1 MTEIKDRPGLDDPLW
16 EYVLR
21 ERCLPYIP
29 RVKQW
34 WTAIDSIL
42 FPETGIYALDDAPPG
57 LSVRFTR
64 TAVRSPIKGVQA
76 FPLLFTGYLQISGV
90 QGGAN
95 KMIERVCARGLE
107 IDGITIIEKHNL
119 PSTYMCGQFIAFIP
133 TDVLKGERHIGRWV
147 YFTDYELRSLV
158 SGQVTDSIKQKAV
171 LKM

>member
-1 MTEIKDRPGLDDPLW
+1 MEIKDRPGLDDPLW

-21 ERCLPYIP
+21 ERCEPYIAP
-29 RVKQW
+29 VKKW
-34 WTAIDSIL
+34 WQEYDSIV
-42 FPETGIYALDDAPPG
+42 FPETGIYAIEDAPPG

-64 TAVRSPIKGVQA
+64 TAIRSPIKGVQA
-76 FPLLFTGYLQISGV
+76 FPLLLTGYLQLSGV

-119 PSTYMCGQFIAFIP
+119 PSTYMCGQFIAFVP
-133 TDVLKGERHIGRWV
+133 TAIIKGERHIGRWV
-147 YFTDYELRSLV
+147 YFTDYELCSLIN
-158 SGQVTDSIKQKAV
+158 GKVTDSIKQKAV